1 MVPYLI
7 LGIAILTGVILTG
20 KWLASAE
27 PKQIIKAFKIVGI
40 AVVVVLIMFFAATG
54 RVLWIFY
61 LLPIL
66 IPWLLRFRAAARMA
80 KNFSRMSK
88 GGSTGQSSDVETK
101 YLRLSLDHDSGA
113 MAGEVLIG
121 DYAGQRIEEMEL
133 SDLIELTAECVAQDE
148 QSAQIL
154 EAYLDRTYPDWRE
167 QVEAEAQGKSGGENR
182 HEHGRGW
189 GPKAQQDGMSQNEAY
204 EVLGLSPGAT
214 EKEIKEA
221 YHRLISNLHPDHGG
235 STYLAAKINQAKDT
249 LLQHI

>member
-1 MVPYLI
+1 MVAYLI

-27 PKQIIKAFKIVGI
+27 PKQIIKAFKIIGI
-40 AVVVVLIMFFAATG
+40 GMVVVLIMFFAATG
-54 RVLWIFY
+54 RLLWMFY
-61 LLPIL
+61 LLPVL
-66 IPWLLRFRAAARMA
+66 LPWLLRFRSAARMA

-154 EAYLDRTYPDWRE
+154 ETYLDRTYPDWRDD
-167 QVEAEAQGKSGGENR
+167 VEAEAQ

-189 GPKAQQDGMSQNEAY
+189 GAKPQNGMSQNEAY
-204 EVLGLSPGAT
+204 EVLGLSLGAT

-249 LLQHI
+249 LLRHV

>member
-1 MVPYLI
+1 MVAYLI

-27 PKQIIKAFKIVGI
+27 PKQIIKAFKIIGI
-40 AVVVVLIMFFAATG
+40 GMVVVLIMFFAATG
-54 RVLWIFY
+54 RLLWMFY
-61 LLPIL
+61 LLPVL
-66 IPWLLRFRAAARMA
+66 LPWLLRFRSAARMA

-154 EAYLDRTYPDWRE
+154 ETYRDRTYPDWRDH
-167 QVEAEAQGKSGGENR
+167 VESEAQ

-189 GPKAQQDGMSQNEAY
+189 GAKPQNGMSQNEAY
-204 EVLGLSPGAT
+204 EVLGLSLGAT

-249 LLQHI
+249 LLRHV

>member
-27 PKQIIKAFKIVGI
+27 PKQIVKAIKIVGI
-40 AVVVVLIMFFAATG
+40 GVLVVLIMFFAATG
-54 RVLWIFY
+54 RLLWIFY

-66 IPWLLRFRAAARMA
+66 IPWLLRIRSAARMA

-101 YLRLSLDHDSGA
+101 YLRLSLDHDSGD

-154 EAYLDRTYPDWRE
+154 EAYLDRMYPDWRD
-167 QVEAEAQGKSGGENR
+167 QVDAEAESESR

-189 GPKAQQDGMSQNEAY
+189 GPKSQDGMSQNEAY
-204 EVLGLSPGAT
+204 EILGLSPGST

>member
-40 AVVVVLIMFFAATG
+40 GVLVVLVMFFAATG
-54 RVLWIFY
+54 RLLWIFY
-61 LLPIL
+61 LLPVL

-88 GGSTGQSSDVETK
+88 GGSTGQTSDVETK
-101 YLRLSLDHDSGA
+101 YLRLSLDHDSGD

-154 EAYLDRTYPDWRE
+154 EAYLDRMYPEWRD
-167 QVEAEAQGKSGGENR
+167 QVDAESEGESR

-189 GPKAQQDGMSQNEAY
+189 GPKSQDGMSQNEAY
-204 EVLGLSPGAT
+204 EVLGLLPGAT